1 MHLNQF
7 WTKLYELLEFW
18 NCGLVDCVVVQFK
31 SEIFGWIP
39 TPSLFR
45 VEMCMGAAV
54 FFKN

>member
-18 NCGLVDCVVVQFK
+18 NCGLMDCVVVQLK
-31 SEIFGWIP
+31 LEIFGWIP